1 MRPNPFRRSLR
12 NNAKAKIC
20 AVAPPTLGEGN
31 PLSSFSGRLI
41 NIYKAEPCNL
51 LPRPYLKP
59 AKLGEAHL
67 RKQKNSKGLARQE
80 DSKSFIE
87 MSDPPKGVHKCVWGR
102 RWGRVG
108 WHPMFQSAPRLFSL
122 CNTAAGEMEPGFKA
136 RPELQLSTEDF
147 LIHRRLGLWRR

>member
-59 AKLGEAHL
+59 PKLGEAHL

-102 RWGRVG
+102 RWGGLVG
-108 WHPMFQSAPRLFSL
+108 IQ
-122 CNTAAGEMEPGFKA
+122 CFKA
-136 RPELQLSTEDF
+136 PHGFSHFVTLLPVRWSLVLRLDQNSSSRQDF